1 MTDGSN
7 TNADVNT
14 PEKGDAK
21 PATGKKK
28 LLMKIILGVAG
39 LIAVLAIAFVT
50 LMIVGKGGSSSSSSS
65 QKMETAEK
73 GSRQGGGNAASA
85 NNTLSN
91 YEDSIL
97 ALAESDPSVLDKLMK
112 SLEVL
117 DYVPT
122 DDEVDDETVGMSTE
136 DSIEIVNWLDK
147 EKAALAAKK
156 TKLDAREKE
165 LNVLD
170 GRVTQKLL
178 RLEQAES
185 ARTTQLAK
193 LYDGMEASAVARL
206 AANLDDETV
215 VAILPR
221 MKLKNAS
228 LALSLMPAARA
239 ARLSK
244 QMITIAEQ

>member
-1 MTDGSN
+1 MTNGSN
-7 TNADVNT
+7 KNADVNK
-14 PEKGDAK
+14 PEEGDAK

-28 LLMKIILGVAG
+28 LLMRIILGVAG

-73 GSRQGGGNAASA
+73 GSRQGGGRAASA
-85 NNTLSN
+85 HNTLST

-97 ALAESDPSVLDKLMK
+97 ALAENDQSVLDKLMK

-122 DDEVDDETVGMSTE
+122 DDEVEDETVGMSAE

-156 TKLDAREKE
+156 AKLDAREKE

-193 LYDGMEASAVARL
+193 LYDGMDASAVARL